1 MESPK
6 YYDTALPPAR
16 RPTLQAHSAPPPA
29 PASRVMGLRV
39 IARLL
44 GMLVGVLGFSMLLC
58 LGWPLYYGEWPT
70 LLALGGA
77 TAVTLAGGG
86 ALFVWGRGSRRT
98 IYRREALAVVGLGWL
113 LIGAFG
119 ALPYLLTGTCTGFA
133 DAYFEATSGF
143 TTTGATVLGDLS
155 SVSHGVLFWRMLT
168 HWLGGMG
175 IIVLFTALFAHL
187 GVGAKQL
194 FRSETPG
201 PITENLRPTIKESAL
216 TMWKIYSSLTAVLV
230 VLLMLC
236 GMGPFDAVCHAFAT
250 LATGGYSTHDQSVG
264 YFNSL
269 AVEMVLLV
277 FMFIAGVN
285 FTLYYQAL
293 RGNWRSLAR
302 NREFHVYAGT
312 IALVSL
318 VIAVDTYALHG
329 ENLGQSLRHASFQ
342 TVSIITTTGFG
353 TDDFDTYPTL
363 SKMTLV
369 CLMFVGG
376 CAGSTAGGMKV
387 SRLMVLCKIAYQEIY
402 RAFRPQAQMSVRIGR
417 SVVGP
422 EIARSIL
429 VFAFMFFVFF
439 AGGSLF
445 MSALGLDLTAATTSV
460 IACLG
465 NIGPGLGAVGPT
477 RNYADLPDAG
487 KLFLSLCML
496 LGRLELTT
504 LLVLLLPSFWKRIM
518 QP

>member
-6 YYDTALPPAR
+6 YRAI
-16 RPTLQAHSAPPPA
+16 PA
-29 PASRVMGLRV
+29 PAPQTHAAPVPAARLMGLRV

-44 GMLVGVLGFSMLLC
+44 GLLLAVLGSAMFLC
-58 LGWPLYYGEWPT
+58 LGWPLYYGEWAALCALSGAAALT
-70 LLALGGA
+70 LGCAA
-77 TAVTLAGGG
+77 
-86 ALFVWGRGSRRT
+86 ALFAWGRGSRRT

-119 ALPYLLTGTCTGFA
+119 ALPYLLTGTCAGFA

-143 TTTGATVLGDLS
+143 TTTGATVLGDLGA
-155 SVSHGVLFWRMLT
+155 VSHGVLFWRMLT

-201 PITENLRPTIKESAL
+201 PITESLRPTIKESAL

-230 VLLMLC
+230 ALLVLC

-250 LATGGYSTHDQSVG
+250 MATGGYSTHDQSVG
-264 YFNSL
+264 YFDSL
-269 AVEMVLLV
+269 AVELVLLA
-277 FMFIAGVN
+277 FMFVAGVN
-285 FTLYYQAL
+285 FNLYYQAL
-293 RGNWRSLAR
+293 RGNWRALAR
-302 NREFHVYAGT
+302 NREFLVYAGV
-312 IALVSL
+312 IALAS
-318 VIAVDTYALHG
+318 AVVAADTYGLHG
-329 ENLGQSLRHASFQ
+329 ENLAESLRHASFQ

-353 TDDFDTYPTL
+353 TDDFDAYPAF

-387 SRLMVLCKIAYQEIY
+387 SRLMVLFKIAHQETY
-402 RAFRPQAQMSVRIGR
+402 RAFRPQAQRSIRIGR
-417 SVVGP
+417 TVVAP

-429 VFAFMFFVFF
+429 VFAFMFLVFF
-439 AGGSLF
+439 AFGSLF
-445 MSALGLDLTAATTSV
+445 MAALGLDPTTAATSV

-465 NIGPGLGAVGPT
+465 NIGPGLGTVGPT
-477 RNYADLPDAG
+477 RNYAGLPDLG

-496 LGRLELTT
+496 LGRLELTA
-504 LLVLLLPSFWKRIM
+504 LLVLLLPSFWKRVL